1 MAQTL
6 PDQNLILMA
15 KLSVRLEYS
24 MLLKDWRVSANRDI
38 VICFQSNLSDFGMTL
53 HSLKASVMMAS
64 ILGITKEIKN
74 INFIN

>member
-1 MAQTL
+1 
-6 PDQNLILMA
+6 
-15 KLSVRLEYS
+15 
-24 MLLKDWRVSANRDI
+24 MLLKDWGVGANRDI
-38 VICFQSNLSDFGMTL
+38 VICFQSKPSDFGMTL